1 MTAEASSGRLLLVGP
16 AATAMADRL
25 EASGYA
31 TLTWDRPAAAAAV
44 ASGGLPA
51 DLLAIVLSAAAIDL
65 AAPLRSLAD
74 QEPGGGLSLLLE
86 VEDDSIAARSLCLEA
101 GASDFWLRSAPPSD
115 LLRRLRLHRRGSAGA
130 TAPPRLLEEGDL
142 RLDPVQQRVWRGRRE
157 VQLTAREYAL
167 LLLLLEHRGQTV
179 SRDEIL
185 SQVWGQTEEAG
196 GGNVIE
202 VYIRY
207 LRLKLEADGERRL
220 IHTVRGRGYG
230 LRHTPF

>member
-1 MTAEASSGRLLLVGP
+1 MTAEVSSGRLLLVGS
-16 AATAMADRL
+16 AAVAMADRL
-25 EASGYA
+25 EASGYV
-31 TLTWDRPAAAAAV
+31 TLAWDRAAAAAAV
-44 ASGGLPA
+44 AAGELPA
-51 DLLAIVLSAAAIDL
+51 DLLAIVLSAEAIDL
-65 AAPLRSLAD
+65 AAPLRGLAAR
-74 QEPGGGLSLLLE
+74 EPGGAPSLLLE
-86 VEDDSIAARSLCLEA
+86 VDDDTVAARCLCLDA

-157 VQLTAREYAL
+157 VLLTAREYAL

-179 SRDEIL
+179 SREEIL
-185 SQVWGQTEEAG
+185 SQVWGQTEDAG